1 MQIAETNIT
10 EIRFKINFEYDK
22 YSHSIKLTSN

>member
-10 EIRFKINFEYDK
+10 EIWFKINVEYDK
-22 YSHSIKLTSN
+22 NNHSIKLTSN